1 MNKKC
6 QVFTPEDYV
15 EKLLLIAQYGE
26 NPIGKKIL
34 ENSCGDGNILCSI
47 VRTYISYCKRANYT
61 SEEIRD
67 GLESDVYG
75 IEIDPEQ
82 YLKCLNNLN
91 VILNEESIPPVNW
104 HLYNED
110 YLSWNEDILFSY
122 IIGNPPYITYSEL
135 NENERLYVKANFE
148 SCKKGKFD
156 YCYAFI
162 EKSIN
167 LLDDNGELVYLVPSS
182 IYKTVFGKKL
192 REIMKPFLQRV
203 EDYSNLQVFEKILVK
218 SSIFQLRKNNISE
231 TLLYINNGT
240 EKTLQKNILKD
251 KWIFEN
257 EEEANAR
264 KFGDY
269 FDVSHVVATLNNSVF
284 VLNDYTED
292 DMYYYID
299 NYKIEKSCVKP
310 TATPRSL
317 RYGHE
322 EKILFPYYYDNNSL
336 CHYSE
341 KKFSELFPETYTYLL
356 SKKATL
362 DLRKADKNALWFE
375 YGRSQALS
383 KINKEKL
390 LISTVITDEVPVYR
404 LSHECIPY
412 AGMYITAKNEL
423 SLEDANLILRD
434 NRFLEYT
441 KRVGISI
448 TGSSVRITSKDIM
461 EFRF

>member
-15 EKLLLIAQYGE
+15 EKLLLIAQYGK
-26 NPIGKKIL
+26 NPVGKKIL
-34 ENSCGDGNILCSI
+34 ENSCGDGNIICSI

-67 GLESDVYG
+67 GLESDIYG

-91 VILNEESIPPVNW
+91 IILNEESIPPVNW

-110 YLSWNEDILFSY
+110 YLSWNEDVLFSY

-203 EDYSNLQVFEKILVK
+203 EDYSNLQVFDKILVK
-218 SSIFQLRKNNISE
+218 SSIFQLKKNSNSK
-231 TLLYINNGT
+231 TFLFINNG
-240 EKTLQKNILKD
+240 KKKKLQKDKLKD
-251 KWIFEN
+251 KWIFDGV
-257 EEEANAR
+257 EEIATR

-269 FDVSHVVATLNNSVF
+269 FGVSHVVATLNNSVF
-284 VLNDYTED
+284 VLSAYKED
-292 DMYYYID
+292 ESYYYVD
-299 NYKIEKSCVKP
+299 NFRIEKTCVKS

-317 RYGHE
+317 RYGHD
-322 EKILFPYYYDNNSL
+322 EKIIFPYYYEDNKL
-336 CHYSE
+336 CHYTNES
-341 KKFSELFPETYTYLL
+341 FSRLFPDAYNYLS
-356 SKKATL
+356 SKKEKL
-362 DLRKADKNALWFE
+362 VLRNSDKTALWFE

-383 KINKEKL
+383 KINNEKL
-390 LISTVITDEVPVYR
+390 LISTVITDEVQVYE
-404 LSHECIPY
+404 LSADCIPY
-412 AGMYITAKNEL
+412 AGMYITPKKEL
-423 SLEDANLILRD
+423 SLEDAKIILCD
-434 NRFLEYT
+434 NRFLDYT
-441 KRVGISI
+441 RKVGIPI

-461 EFRF
+461 EYRF